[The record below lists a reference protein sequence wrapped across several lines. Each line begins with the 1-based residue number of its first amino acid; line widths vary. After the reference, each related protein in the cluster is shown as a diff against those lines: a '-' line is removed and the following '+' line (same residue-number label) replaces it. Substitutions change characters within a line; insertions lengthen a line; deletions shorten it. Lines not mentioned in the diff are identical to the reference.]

1 MTGRIAIAALLLALT
16 ACAATLR
23 VDSDFDPAASFAG
36 YRSFA
41 WIREDPLIQSSA
53 SPTSISPLNSRR
65 IRDAVESALQ
75 AKGYTLNPDRTA
87 ADFVVAFTVG
97 ARDRLDAT
105 SYPAPFYWGGYWGHA
120 YFGSAVEVRSYREG
134 QLSIDIFD
142 GKSHQPVWHGGATKR
157 ITESDRKNAQSQIDA
172 AVKAILARF
181 PPGAATKS

>member
-1 MTGRIAIAALLLALT
+1 MTVLLLALG
-16 ACAATLR
+16 ACATTLR
-23 VDSDFDPAASFAG
+23 VDSDFDQAANFAG

-53 SPTSISPLNSRR
+53 SPSAISPLNSRR
-65 IRDAVESALQ
+65 IQDAIAAELQ
-75 AKGYTLNPDRTA
+75 AKGYTLNPDRAA

-120 YFGSAVEVRSYREG
+120 YFGSSVEVRTYREG

-142 GKSHQPVWHGGATKR
+142 GKTHQPVWHGGATKR
-157 ITESDRKNAQSQIDA
+157 ITESDRKNAKAQIDA

-181 PPGAATKS
+181 PPGATARS